1 MFLFLIIVALVGL
14 VVTSLFPRDKVIQF
28 AQMCFIVVLAS
39 SGLGLLIETV
49 L

>member
-1 MFLFLIIVALVGL
+1 MFLFLFIVALFGL
-14 VVTSLFPRDKVIQF
+14 AVTLLFPRDKVIQF